1 MCFGTYYTHVEQLNF
16 KLNYMKS
23 LYIVFEGIDGS
34 GKSTQINLLK
44 QRLENRGLEVLVE
57 SEPTNNPVGEMIQDV
72 MTGKITLSSESIAA
86 LFLAD
91 RLEHILN
98 PINGLNQK
106 LKNGYNIIASRY
118 YFSSYAFQSDAVP
131 LKWLIES
138 NELCKSLLK
147 ADLTFYLNID
157 PDQSYERVIKRGKQ
171 LELFET
177 REKLIKTHNQY
188 LKALDLYGHDENII
202 IINAGNSIQK
212 IRSDIWSNVSKKL
225 KFE

>member
-1 MCFGTYYTHVEQLNF
+1 MEPLF
-16 KLNYMKS
+16 
-23 LYIVFEGIDGS
+23 IVFEGIDGS

-44 QRLENRGLEVLVE
+44 QEFENRGLEVLVE
-57 SEPTNNPVGEMIQDV
+57 SEPTDNPVGGMIQNV
-72 MTGKITLSSESIAA
+72 MTGKITLAKESIAA

-91 RLEHILN
+91 RLEHIIN
-98 PINGLNQK
+98 PVNGLNQK

-131 LKWLIES
+131 LKWLVES

-177 REKLIKTHNQY
+177 REKLVKTHNQY
-188 LKALDLYGHDENII
+188 LKAFDLYGHDENIF
-202 IINAGNSIQK
+202 IINAGNSIQG
-212 IRSDIWSNVSKKL
+212 IHSDIWYIVKSKL
-225 KFE
+225 SLE

>member
-1 MCFGTYYTHVEQLNF
+1 MEPLF
-16 KLNYMKS
+16 
-23 LYIVFEGIDGS
+23 IVFEGIDGS

-44 QRLENRGLEVLVE
+44 EMFEKYGREVLVE
-57 SEPTNNPVGEMIQDV
+57 SEPTNNPVGKLIQDV
-72 MTGKITLSSESIAA
+72 MAGKITLANKSIAA

-91 RLEHILN
+91 RLEHISN

-131 LKWLIES
+131 LKWLVES

-147 ADLTFYLNID
+147 ADFTFYLNID
-157 PDQSYERVIKRGKQ
+157 PNLSFERVIKRGKH

-177 REKLIKTHNQY
+177 REKLITTHNQY
-188 LKALDLYGHDENII
+188 LKAFELYGNDENIFI
-202 IINAGNSIQK
+202 FNAENSIQE
-212 IRSDIWSNVSKKL
+212 IHSDIWSIVKSKL
-225 KFE
+225 G

>member
-1 MCFGTYYTHVEQLNF
+1 
-16 KLNYMKS
+16 MKS
-23 LYIVFEGIDGS
+23 LFIVFEGIDGS

-44 QRLENRGLEVLVE
+44 QKFENRGLGVLIE

-72 MTGKITLSSESIAA
+72 MTGKITLANESIAA

-91 RLEHILN
+91 RLEHITN
-98 PINGLNQK
+98 PINGLNEK
-106 LKNGYNIIASRY
+106 LANGNNIIASRY

-131 LKWLIES
+131 LKWLVES

-157 PDQSYERVIKRGKQ
+157 PEQSYERVKKRGKQ

-188 LKALDLYGHDENII
+188 LKAFDLYGHDENIF

-212 IRSDIWSNVSKKL
+212 IHSDIWSIVKSKL
-225 KFE
+225 NLE